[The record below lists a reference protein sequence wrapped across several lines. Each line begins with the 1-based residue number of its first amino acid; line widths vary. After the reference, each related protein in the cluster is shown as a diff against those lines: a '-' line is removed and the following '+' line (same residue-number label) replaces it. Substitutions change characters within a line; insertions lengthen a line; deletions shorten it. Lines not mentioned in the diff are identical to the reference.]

1 MNITKVTIINFFSI
15 LISNI
20 IVFFS
25 SAYFSRLII
34 PSEYG
39 EIAIASTFAGIFST
53 VLSLQVVSS
62 IGPALKKFG
71 KESTNDYIMNISI
84 FSTLIYFILS
94 LIIVIFSKYILNFMS
109 ISFELLIFALAYG
122 YGIYM
127 VNIFTTANN
136 FDFKPANNFFVK
148 VSISLFSLVVS
159 IFFIY
164 FFDFKKNQLAR
175 IIGLGG
181 VNFVFGIL
189 ILLYFLIVNRA
200 KFSKRFNS
208 YSKFCLAFSL
218 PLILNYIINDAL
230 SLTDKLMISK
240 MIDYNRLGI
249 YSLALSFSNV
259 CLVVAA
265 MFESSFTPFYYKF
278 LDENNKHNIFY
289 HANNYIELYTVITCG
304 FILLSK
310 EVFFLYADVKYHD
323 GVIMIPVFAVS
334 IYFLFL
340 NLIPMNYHF
349 YNKISKLSTLSSVV
363 SLFANIILNYFF
375 IKNLGII
382 GAAIAS
388 ALSRLCNFFLNHYFS
403 SNLIGDRYYL
413 SFPFYLKWIITVL
426 ISVVIFYLC
435 FDYYIVRWTL
445 GIIVGTIE
453 LYRILIRKTIF

>member
-15 LISNI
+15 MISNI

-71 KESTNDYIMNISI
+71 KESINDYIMNISL
-84 FSTLIYFILS
+84 FSTLIYFFLS

-109 ISFELLIFALAYG
+109 ISFKLLLFALAYG
-122 YGIYM
+122 YGLYM

-136 FDFKPANNFFVK
+136 FDFKPISNFFVK
-148 VSISLFSLVVS
+148 VSISLFSLIVS

-164 FFDFKKNQLAR
+164 FFGFKQNQLAR

-181 VNFVFGIL
+181 VYFVFGIFV
-189 ILLYFLIVNRA
+189 LLFIFIVNRCN
-200 KFSKRFNS
+200 FSKKISS
-208 YSKFCLAFSL
+208 YIKFCLVFSL

-230 SLTDKLMISK
+230 ALTDKLMISK
-240 MIDYNRLGI
+240 FIDYNRLGI

-259 CLVVAA
+259 CLVIAA
-265 MFESSFTPFYYKF
+265 MFDSSFTPFYYKF

-289 HANNYIELYTVITCG
+289 HTNNCIELYTVITFG

-310 EVFFLYADVKYHD
+310 EVFFLYADVKYHE
-323 GVIMIPVFAVS
+323 GVRIIPIFAIS
-334 IYFLFL
+334 IFFLFL

-349 YNKISKLSTLSSVV
+349 YNKISKLSTLSSIV
-363 SLFANIILNYFF
+363 SLFINITLNYFL
-375 IKNLGII
+375 INRIGIL

-388 ALSRLCNFFLNHYFS
+388 FLSRFCNYILNHIFS
-403 SNLIGDRYYL
+403 LNLIGDRYYL
-413 SFPFYLKWIITVL
+413 HFSFYLKW
-426 ISVVIFYLC
+426 VVIVMIAVMIFYLC
-435 FDYYIVRWTL
+435 FDYYIVRWSL
-445 GIIVGTIE
+445 SIIVGIIE
-453 LYRILIRKTIF
+453 FYRILIRKTIF

>member
-71 KESTNDYIMNISI
+71 KESSNDYIMNISL
-84 FSTLIYFILS
+84 FSTLIYFFLS
-94 LIIVIFSKYILNFMS
+94 LIIIYFSKYILNLMS
-109 ISFELLIFALAYG
+109 ISFKLLLFALTYG
-122 YGIYM
+122 YGLYM

-136 FDFKPANNFFVK
+136 FDFKPISNFFVK
-148 VSISLFSLVVS
+148 VSISLFSLFVS

-164 FFDFKKNQLAR
+164 FFDFKQNQLAR

-181 VNFVFGIL
+181 VYFVFGIL
-189 ILLYFLIVNRA
+189 VLLYFLIVNRFN
-200 KFSKRFNS
+200 FSNKISS
-208 YSKFCLAFSL
+208 YIKFCLIFSL

-240 MIDYNRLGI
+240 IIDYNRLGI

-259 CLVVAA
+259 CLVIAA
-265 MFESSFTPFYYKF
+265 MFDSSFTPFYYKF
-278 LDENNKHNIFY
+278 LDENNKYNIFY
-289 HANNYIELYTVITCG
+289 HTNNCIELYTVITCG

-310 EVFFLYADVKYHD
+310 EVFFLYADVKYHE
-323 GVIMIPVFAVS
+323 GVSMIPIFATS

-349 YNKISKLSTLSSVV
+349 YNKISKLSTLSAVI
-363 SLFANIILNYFF
+363 SLFTNIILNYFL
-375 IKNLGII
+375 IKKIGII
-382 GAAIAS
+382 GAALAS
-388 ALSRLCNFFLNHYFS
+388 FLSRFCNFFLNNIFS
-403 SNLIGDRYYL
+403 FNLIGDRYYL
-413 SFPFYLKWIITVL
+413 NFAFYLKWIIIVFF
-426 ISVVIFYLC
+426 SVVIFYLC
-435 FDYYIVRWTL
+435 SDYYIVRWAL